1 MSALKNKDTHPSTTP
16 QQPTSLMTSTAV
28 PPRPQRPPLPLKPS
42 MTVSKVDKGHSSMA
56 CGVSP
61 PTSTSAKVA
70 DELRRKRKILL
81 QLSSV
86 GSGSTSG
93 SSSKAAVSASGSP
106 TASQLPQ
113 RQASHPAPPP
123 PHQMSSLQPLS
134 LSPGCGMSAVASAAA
149 SPHYNYGSGI
159 SLCRSA
165 FFPRSSFFL
174 TRSNGR
180 DFPGEFFCFPF

>member
-1 MSALKNKDTHPSTTP
+1 
-16 QQPTSLMTSTAV
+16 MTSTATS
-28 PPRPQRPPLPLKPS
+28 RPQRPPLPLKPN
-42 MTVSKVDKGHSSMA
+42 MTVSKVDKGMTS
-56 CGVSP
+56 GVSP

-134 LSPGCGMSAVASAAA
+134 LSPGCGMSAVASAVA

-159 SLCRSA
+159 
-165 FFPRSSFFL
+165 
-174 TRSNGR
+174 
-180 DFPGEFFCFPF
+180 